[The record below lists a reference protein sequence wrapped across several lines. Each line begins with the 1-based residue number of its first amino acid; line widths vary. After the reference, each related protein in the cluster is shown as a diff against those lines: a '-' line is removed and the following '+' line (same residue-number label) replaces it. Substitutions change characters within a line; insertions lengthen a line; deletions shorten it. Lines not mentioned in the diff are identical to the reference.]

1 MSMTELMPK
10 LMEWRD
16 EKTYIHK
23 IFNLGMVELQSKNE
37 IICETRPV
45 SWDDSNRVN
54 GTVYAVG
61 AMIDTYPLNL
71 GVFPGDT
78 FNNSTC
84 ESFKNSQPISF
95 TPDSRY
101 NAILFSVPAKRILV
115 NIKQGET
122 GRKRHISL
130 FSEEFWKS
138 WQKNYEMA
146 GGSISGFEDSSKP
159 TETQWQA
166 LYESAGFDEDTEIPV
181 YFRLYACAPN
191 TQLTNYQRSYG
202 SNYLTFTWTSGG
214 QFSMCYFNSNN
225 NSVRKCCTGVWKKRD
240 GDNSKLDI
248 CNVKLTASDDVFTVE
263 GVESMKDNIQAKD
276 TGSSDKDFFP
286 FADNTQLQGCWIAQ
300 LTIPIENK
308 PKRQLTRGCGG
319 VTRGSG
325 GATRGIGGV
334 THGIGGVTRGIG
346 GVTRGSSGKFYFPKM
361 ECGEVIREMDDLPDI
376 KYEDHTILKPT
387 LTITSIIVQGDTS
400 NNINKSEEEMK
411 ENGINLAKAVLTQY
425 EFVHDMIKKCTEAN
439 PEGIQDSAHS
449 IKENK
454 LSNEQQEIL
463 DKHAQYKYNAAH
475 FDL

>member
-1 MSMTELMPK
+1 MSMIELMPK

-16 EKTYIHK
+16 EKTYIQK
-23 IFNLGMVELQSKNE
+23 MFNIGMVELQNKNE
-37 IICETRPV
+37 IKCETRPV

-71 GVFPGDT
+71 AVFPGDT
-78 FNNSTC
+78 LNSNTS
-84 ESFKNSQPISF
+84 ESFKDSQPISF
-95 TPDSRY
+95 TQDSRY

-122 GRKRHISL
+122 GRKRHIPL

-146 GGSISGFEDSSKP
+146 GGSITGFEDTSKP

-202 SNYLTFTWTSGG
+202 SSYLTFTWTSGG

-308 PKRQLTRGCGG
+308 PKRQLTRGGNYNGNGTTRSIYGG
-319 VTRGSG
+319 TRS
-325 GATRGIGGV
+325 GATRSSNDNGTARSG
-334 THGIGGVTRGIG
+334 
-346 GVTRGSSGKFYFPKM
+346 SGKFYFPKM
-361 ECGEVIREMDDLPDI
+361 ECGEVIREMEDLPNI

-400 NNINKSEEEMK
+400 SEDAMKEDAMK

-425 EFVHDMIKKCTEAN
+425 EFVHDMIKKCAESN
-439 PEGIQDSAHS
+439 PEGIQDSVHS

-454 LSNEQQEIL
+454 LSNEQQYIL
-463 DKHAQYKYNAAH
+463 DKHVQYKYNAGH

>member
-1 MSMTELMPK
+1 MSMIELMPK

-16 EKTYIHK
+16 EKTYIQK
-23 IFNLGMVELQSKNE
+23 MFNIGMVELQNKNG
-37 IICETRPV
+37 IKCETRPV

-84 ESFKNSQPISF
+84 ESFKDSQPISF
-95 TPDSRY
+95 TQDSRY
-101 NAILFSVPAKRILV
+101 DAILFSVPAKRILV

-122 GRKRHISL
+122 GRKRHIPL
-130 FSEEFWKS
+130 FSDEFWKS
-138 WQKNYEMA
+138 WQTNYEMA
-146 GGSISGFEDSSKP
+146 GGSITGFEDAS

-202 SNYLTFTWTSGG
+202 SSYLTFTWTSGG

-248 CNVKLTASDDVFTVE
+248 CNVKLTASDDVFNVE
-263 GVESMKDNIQAKD
+263 GVESMKDNNQAKNL
-276 TGSSDKDFFP
+276 GSSDKDFFP

-300 LTIPIENK
+300 LTIPIVNK
-308 PKRQLTRGCGG
+308 PKHQ
-319 VTRGSG
+319 VTRGGNYNGNGNGTTRSIFGAARSG
-325 GATRGIGGV
+325 AARSGATRS
-334 THGIGGVTRGIG
+334 
-346 GVTRGSSGKFYFPKM
+346 SSGKFYFPKM
-361 ECGEVIREMDDLPDI
+361 ECGEVIREMEDLPDI
-376 KYEDHTILKPT
+376 KYEEHNILKPT

-400 NNINKSEEEMK
+400 SEDAMK
-411 ENGINLAKAVLTQY
+411 EDAMKEDAMKEDGINLAKAVLTQY
-425 EFVHDMIKKCTEAN
+425 EFVQDMIKKCAEAN
-439 PEGIQDSAHS
+439 PEGIQDSVHS
-449 IKENK
+449 IKKNK
-454 LSNEQQEIL
+454 LSNEQQDIL
-463 DKHAQYKYNAAH
+463 DKCKYNAAH